1 MKNSL
6 ISFILI
12 FSVSVSAS
20 QDNIRE
26 GLKNILPDG
35 AVIELIEPSPIPGIY
50 AVYYGDLQP
59 IYVTQDGSFFIYGDI
74 YKINVNSISNITE
87 KSIAER
93 RKLILQNIPSEELI
107 SFKSSNEQF
116 SVIVFTDVDCGY
128 CRKLHNQIDEYNSLG
143 ISINYAAFPRSG
155 LGTSAFTKMVGA
167 WCSNNPKDS
176 MTKLKNNLT
185 LDISFCENQP
195 VSKQY
200 IIGKKLGVDGTP
212 SFFSMDGE
220 MFPGYIE
227 PEEQIGR
234 ASCRERV

>member
-1 MKNSL
+1 VKNSL

-74 YKINVNSISNITE
+74 YKININSISNITE
-87 KSIAER
+87 KSVAER

-155 LGTSAFTKMVGA
+155 IGTSAFTKMVGA
-167 WCSNNPKDS
+167 WCSDNPKDS
-176 MTKLKNNLT
+176 MTKLKNNST

-212 SFFSMDGE
+212 AIFSMDGE
-220 MFPGYIE
+220 IFPGYIE
-227 PEEQIGR
+227 PEELLLR
-234 ASCRERV
+234 LKS

>member
-26 GLKNILPDG
+26 VLKNILPDG

-59 IYVTQDGSFFIYGDI
+59 IYVTQDGSFFIYGDM
-74 YKINVNSISNITE
+74 YKININSISNITE
-87 KSIAER
+87 KSVAER

-155 LGTSAFTKMVGA
+155 IGTSAFTKMVGA
-167 WCSNNPKDS
+167 WCSDNPKDS
-176 MTKLKNNLT
+176 MTKLKNNST

-200 IIGKKLGVDGTP
+200 IIGKKLVVDGTP
-212 SFFSMDGE
+212 SVFSMDGE

-227 PEEQIGR
+227 PEELLLR
-234 ASCRERV
+234 LKS

>member
-6 ISFILI
+6 ISFILL

-20 QDNIRE
+20 QDNIKE

-74 YKINVNSISNITE
+74 YKININSISNITE

-212 SFFSMDGE
+212 SVFSMDGE

-227 PEEQIGR
+227 PEELLLR
-234 ASCRERV
+234 LKS

>member
-1 MKNSL
+1 VKNSL

-20 QDNIRE
+20 QENIRE
-26 GLKNILPDG
+26 SLKNILPDG

-74 YKINVNSISNITE
+74 YKININSISNITE
-87 KSIAER
+87 KSVAER

-167 WCSNNPKDS
+167 WCSDNPKDS
-176 MTKLKNNLT
+176 MTKLKNNST

-212 SFFSMDGE
+212 AIFSMDGE

-227 PEEQIGR
+227 PEELLLR
-234 ASCRERV
+234 LKS

>member
-128 CRKLHNQIDEYNSLG
+128 CRKFHNEIKDFNDLG
-143 ISINYAAFPRSG
+143 ISVNYVAFPRSG
-155 LGTSAFTKMVGA
+155 LDSVSYNKIVTA
-167 WCSNNPKDS
+167 WCSKDPKSVLTKMKQGIDVELS
-176 MTKLKNNLT
+176 MCQ
-185 LDISFCENQP
+185 DHP
-195 VSKQY
+195 VEAHFLLGQK
-200 IIGKKLGVDGTP
+200 IGITGTP
-212 SFFSMDGE
+212 AIIKSNGE
-220 MFPGYIE
+220 LLPGYLP
-227 PEEQIGR
+227 PEELLTR
-234 ASCRERV
+234 LN

>member
-1 MKNSL
+1 VKNSL
-6 ISFILI
+6 ILFILI

-35 AVIELIEPSPIPGIY
+35 TVIELIEPSPIPGIY

-74 YKINVNSISNITE
+74 YKININSISNITE
-87 KSIAER
+87 KSVAER
-93 RKLILQNIPSEELI
+93 RKLILQNIPTEELI

-167 WCSNNPKDS
+167 WCSDNPKDS
-176 MTKLKNNLT
+176 MTKLKNNSP

-212 SFFSMDGE
+212 AIFSMDGE

-227 PEEQIGR
+227 PEELLLR
-234 ASCRERV
+234 LKS

>member
-12 FSVSVSAS
+12 FSVSVSSS
-20 QDNIRE
+20 QDNIRK

-35 AVIELIEPSPIPGIY
+35 TVIELIEPSPIPGIY

-74 YKINVNSISNITE
+74 YKININSISNITE
-87 KSIAER
+87 KSVAER

-155 LGTSAFTKMVGA
+155 IGTSAFTKMVGA
-167 WCSNNPKDS
+167 WCSDNPKDS
-176 MTKLKNNLT
+176 MTKLKNNSP

-212 SFFSMDGE
+212 AIFSMDGE
-220 MFPGYIE
+220 IFPGYIE
-227 PEEQIGR
+227 PEELLLR
-234 ASCRERV
+234 LKS

>member
-26 GLKNILPDG
+26 VLKNILPDG

-74 YKINVNSISNITE
+74 YKININSISNITE

-155 LGTSAFTKMVGA
+155 IGTSAFTKMVGA
-167 WCSNNPKDS
+167 WCSDNPKDS
-176 MTKLKNNLT
+176 MTKLKNNST

-212 SFFSMDGE
+212 AIFSMDGE
-220 MFPGYIE
+220 IIPGYIE
-227 PEEQIGR
+227 PEELLLR
-234 ASCRERV
+234 LKS

>member
-20 QDNIRE
+20 QDNVRE

-35 AVIELIEPSPIPGIY
+35 TVIELIEPSPIPGIY

-74 YKINVNSISNITE
+74 YKININSISNITE
-87 KSIAER
+87 KSVAER
-93 RKLILQNIPSEELI
+93 RKLILQSIPSEELI

-155 LGTSAFTKMVGA
+155 IGTSAFTKMVGA
-167 WCSNNPKDS
+167 WCSDNPKDS
-176 MTKLKNNLT
+176 MTKLKNNST

-212 SFFSMDGE
+212 AIFSMDGE
-220 MFPGYIE
+220 IFPGYIE
-227 PEEQIGR
+227 PEELLLR
-234 ASCRERV
+234 LKS

>member
-74 YKINVNSISNITE
+74 YKININSISNITE

-93 RKLILQNIPSEELI
+93 RKLILQNIPTEELI

-227 PEEQIGR
+227 PEELLLR
-234 ASCRERV
+234 LKS

>member
-1 MKNSL
+1 VKNSL
-6 ISFILI
+6 ILFILI

-35 AVIELIEPSPIPGIY
+35 TVIELIEPSPIPGIY

-74 YKINVNSISNITE
+74 YKININSISNITE
-87 KSIAER
+87 KSVAER
-93 RKLILQNIPSEELI
+93 RKLILQNIPTEELI

-155 LGTSAFTKMVGA
+155 IGTSAFTKMVGA
-167 WCSNNPKDS
+167 WCSDNPKDS
-176 MTKLKNNLT
+176 MTKLKNNSP

-212 SFFSMDGE
+212 AIFSMDGE

-227 PEEQIGR
+227 PEELLLR
-234 ASCRERV
+234 LKS

>member
-20 QDNIRE
+20 QENIRE
-26 GLKNILPDG
+26 SLKNILPDG
-35 AVIELIEPSPIPGIY
+35 TVIELIEPSPIPGIY

-74 YKINVNSISNITE
+74 YKININSISNITE

-93 RKLILQNIPSEELI
+93 RKLILQNIPTEELI

-167 WCSNNPKDS
+167 WCSDNPKDS
-176 MTKLKNNLT
+176 MTKLKNNST

-212 SFFSMDGE
+212 AIFSMDGE

-227 PEEQIGR
+227 PEELLLR
-234 ASCRERV
+234 LKS

>member
-1 MKNSL
+1 MKNSF

-12 FSVSVSAS
+12 FSFLVSAS

-74 YKINVNSISNITE
+74 YKININSISNITE

-167 WCSNNPKDS
+167 WCSDNPKDS

-212 SFFSMDGE
+212 SVFSMDGE

-227 PEEQIGR
+227 PEELLLR
-234 ASCRERV
+234 LKS

>member
-26 GLKNILPDG
+26 GLKNILPDE

-74 YKINVNSISNITE
+74 YKININSISNITE
-87 KSIAER
+87 KSVAER
-93 RKLILQNIPSEELI
+93 RKLILQNIPTEELI

-167 WCSNNPKDS
+167 WCSDNPKDS
-176 MTKLKNNLT
+176 MTKLKNNSP

-212 SFFSMDGE
+212 AIFSMDGE

-227 PEEQIGR
+227 PEELLLR
-234 ASCRERV
+234 LKS

>member
-1 MKNSL
+1 MKNSF

-12 FSVSVSAS
+12 FSVLVSAS

-74 YKINVNSISNITE
+74 YKININSISNITE
-87 KSIAER
+87 KSVAER

-155 LGTSAFTKMVGA
+155 IGTSAFTKMVGA
-167 WCSNNPKDS
+167 WCSDNPKDS
-176 MTKLKNNLT
+176 MTKLKNNST

-212 SFFSMDGE
+212 AIFSMDGE
-220 MFPGYIE
+220 IFPGYIE
-227 PEEQIGR
+227 PEELLLR
-234 ASCRERV
+234 LKS

>member
-1 MKNSL
+1 
-6 ISFILI
+6 
-12 FSVSVSAS
+12 
-20 QDNIRE
+20 
-26 GLKNILPDG
+26 LKNILPDG
-35 AVIELIEPSPIPGIY
+35 TVIELIEPSPIPGIY

-74 YKINVNSISNITE
+74 YKININSISNITE
-87 KSIAER
+87 KSVAER

-167 WCSNNPKDS
+167 WCSDNPKDS
-176 MTKLKNNLT
+176 MTKLKNNST

-212 SFFSMDGE
+212 AIFSMDGE

-227 PEEQIGR
+227 PEELLLR
-234 ASCRERV
+234 LKS

>member
-1 MKNSL
+1 VKNSL
-6 ISFILI
+6 ILFILI

-35 AVIELIEPSPIPGIY
+35 TVIELIEPSPIPGIY

-74 YKINVNSISNITE
+74 YKININSISNITE
-87 KSIAER
+87 KSVAER

-167 WCSNNPKDS
+167 WCSDNPKDS
-176 MTKLKNNLT
+176 MTKLKNNSP

-212 SFFSMDGE
+212 AIFSMDGE

-227 PEEQIGR
+227 PEELLLR
-234 ASCRERV
+234 LKS

>member
-6 ISFILI
+6 ILFILI

-74 YKINVNSISNITE
+74 YKININSISNITE
-87 KSIAER
+87 KSVAER

-155 LGTSAFTKMVGA
+155 IGTSAFTKMVGA
-167 WCSNNPKDS
+167 WCSDNPKDS

-212 SFFSMDGE
+212 SVFSMDGE

-227 PEEQIGR
+227 PEELLLR
-234 ASCRERV
+234 LKS

>member
-74 YKINVNSISNITE
+74 YKININSISNITE
-87 KSIAER
+87 KSVAER
-93 RKLILQNIPSEELI
+93 RKLILQNIPTEELI
-107 SFKSSNEQF
+107 SFKSSDEQF

-167 WCSNNPKDS
+167 WCSDNPKDS
-176 MTKLKNNLT
+176 MTKLKNNST

-212 SFFSMDGE
+212 AIFSMDGE
-220 MFPGYIE
+220 IFPGYIE
-227 PEEQIGR
+227 PEELLLR
-234 ASCRERV
+234 LKS

>member
-6 ISFILI
+6 ILFILI

-35 AVIELIEPSPIPGIY
+35 TVIELIEPSPIPGIY

-74 YKINVNSISNITE
+74 YKININSISNITE

-167 WCSNNPKDS
+167 WCSDNPKDS
-176 MTKLKNNLT
+176 MTKLKNNST

-212 SFFSMDGE
+212 AIFSMDGE

-227 PEEQIGR
+227 PEELLLR
-234 ASCRERV
+234 LKS

>member
-1 MKNSL
+1 VKNSL

-20 QDNIRE
+20 QDNIRK

-74 YKINVNSISNITE
+74 YKININSISNITE
-87 KSIAER
+87 KSVAER

-155 LGTSAFTKMVGA
+155 IGTSAFTKMVGA
-167 WCSNNPKDS
+167 WCSDNPKDS
-176 MTKLKNNLT
+176 MTKLKNNST

-212 SFFSMDGE
+212 AIFSMDGE

-227 PEEQIGR
+227 PEELLLR
-234 ASCRERV
+234 LKS

>member
-74 YKINVNSISNITE
+74 YKININSISNITE

-107 SFKSSNEQF
+107 SFKSSKEQF

-227 PEEQIGR
+227 PEELLLR
-234 ASCRERV
+234 LKS

>member
-74 YKINVNSISNITE
+74 YKININSISNITE
-87 KSIAER
+87 KSVAER
-93 RKLILQNIPSEELI
+93 RKLILQNIPTEELI
-107 SFKSSNEQF
+107 SFKSSDEQF

-155 LGTSAFTKMVGA
+155 IGTSAFTKMVGA
-167 WCSNNPKDS
+167 WCSDNPKDS
-176 MTKLKNNLT
+176 MTKLKNNST

-212 SFFSMDGE
+212 AIFSMDGE
-220 MFPGYIE
+220 IFPGYIE
-227 PEEQIGR
+227 PEELLLR
-234 ASCRERV
+234 LKS

>member
-26 GLKNILPDG
+26 VLKNILPDG

-74 YKINVNSISNITE
+74 YKININSISNITE
-87 KSIAER
+87 KSVAER

-155 LGTSAFTKMVGA
+155 IGTSAFTKMVGA
-167 WCSNNPKDS
+167 WCSDNPKDS
-176 MTKLKNNLT
+176 MTKLKNNST

-212 SFFSMDGE
+212 AIFSMDGE
-220 MFPGYIE
+220 IFPGYIE
-227 PEEQIGR
+227 PEELLLR
-234 ASCRERV
+234 LKS

>member
-26 GLKNILPDG
+26 VLKNILPDG

-59 IYVTQDGSFFIYGDI
+59 IYVTQDGSFFIYGDM
-74 YKINVNSISNITE
+74 YKININSISNITE

-167 WCSNNPKDS
+167 WCSDNPKDS
-176 MTKLKNNLT
+176 MTKLKNNST

-212 SFFSMDGE
+212 AIFSMDGE
-220 MFPGYIE
+220 IFPGYIE
-227 PEEQIGR
+227 PEELLLR
-234 ASCRERV
+234 LKS

>member
-26 GLKNILPDG
+26 GLKNIVPDG

-74 YKINVNSISNITE
+74 YKININSISNITE
-87 KSIAER
+87 KSVAER
-93 RKLILQNIPSEELI
+93 RKLILQSIPSEELI

-167 WCSNNPKDS
+167 WCSDNPKDS
-176 MTKLKNNLT
+176 MTKLKNNSK

-212 SFFSMDGE
+212 AIFSMDGE

-227 PEEQIGR
+227 PEELLLR
-234 ASCRERV
+234 LKS